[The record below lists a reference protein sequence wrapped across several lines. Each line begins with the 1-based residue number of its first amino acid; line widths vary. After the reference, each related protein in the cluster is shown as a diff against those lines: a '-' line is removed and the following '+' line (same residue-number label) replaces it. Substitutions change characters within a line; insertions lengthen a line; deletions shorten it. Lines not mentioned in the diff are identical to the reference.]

1 MQKELKKQKVIVY
14 TTPTCTYCV
23 LVKNFLK
30 EEKVVFEEIDVTK
43 DPKQMEIL
51 IQKTGQ
57 LGVPVIDINGKIV
70 IGFDRDALKRA
81 LKA

>member
-1 MQKELKKQKVIVY
+1 MQKELKKKKVIVY

-30 EEKVVFEEIDVTK
+30 EEKVHFEEIDVTK
-43 DPKQMEIL
+43 DQKAMDAL

-57 LGVPVIDINGKIV
+57 LGVPVTEVNGKIV
-70 IGFDRDALKRA
+70 VGFDRDALKRA